1 MLCFLSQV
9 APQWLFWNCMTVL
22 HKNILTRKCGYIS
35 EIHKL
40 YSKKSMLCFTMLN
53 QLSHI
58 HMFILSSLLV
68 CLFVW
73 HLFLGSVWPEACLSD
88 SQASWRQLC
97 VLFKDIAKNYCENLI
112 SWGMPWPIYFRIT
125 DSEFY
130 GMLVN
135 LKLRKTIIL
144 LWIS

>member
-1 MLCFLSQV
+1 MDILVKSISFI
-9 APQWLFWNCMTVL
+9 P
-22 HKNILTRKCGYIS
+22 KNQCYAL
-35 EIHKL
+35 L
-40 YSKKSMLCFTMLN
+40 LLN

-112 SWGMPWPIYFRIT
+112 SWGIPWPIYFRIT

-135 LKLRKTIIL
+135 LKLKSVDQSTGRKKQGHSCFQL
-144 LWIS
+144 SRSSRAF